1 MPPPL
6 RTAEVPQP
14 RSRTEALQNYTRI
27 ALGVGT
33 ELLLVDPTARGH
45 KEWEQGQRAGP
56 GGLKLDG
63 ASEAVYVPGSELGT
77 RQMLAMTV
85 RCSNRD

>member
-14 RSRTEALQNYTRI
+14 RSKAEALQNYTRI

-45 KEWEQGQRAGP
+45 KEWGQGQRAGP
-56 GGLKLDG
+56 GGLNG
-63 ASEAVYVPGSELGT
+63 APEAVYVPGSELGT
-77 RQMLAMTV
+77 RRMLAMTV